1 MNVNP
6 ETRSESLAQALKW
19 SQQRGATDGAGG
31 HPSPGQILDTAERF
45 YRYLEGQTEP
55 TSEVPRRGRWVL
67 VDTDWRELYVLET
80 DHLAGTPDPLHLTVP
95 LGDLPG
101 PNTNTNTDILD
112 RVRYAYRVGV
122 PDSACIVES
131 YQDRDTATVRERVL
145 VFRKLSELD
154 AEVRRLTE
162 TF

>member
-45 YRYLEGQTEP
+45 YKYLEGQTEP
-55 TSEVPRRGRWVL
+55 KPEVPRRGRWIL
-67 VDTDWRELYVLET
+67 MDRDWREVYVLET
-80 DHLAGTPDPLHLTVP
+80 GHLAGTPDPLHLTTP
-95 LGDLPG
+95 LGDLPR
-101 PNTNTNTDILD
+101 PNTNTAILD
-112 RVRYAYRVGV
+112 SVRYAYRVGT
-122 PDSACIVES
+122 PDSAYIAES
-131 YQDRDTATVRERVL
+131 YQDRDTATARERVL

-154 AEVRRLTE
+154 AEVRRLAE

>member
-67 VDTDWRELYVLET
+67 VDRDWREVYVLET
-80 DHLAGTPDPLHLTVP
+80 DHLAGTPDPLHLTAP
-95 LGDLPG
+95 IPRPE
-101 PNTNTNTDILD
+101 PNTNTEILD
-112 RVRYAYRVGV
+112 AVQFAYRVGV

-131 YQDRDTATVRERVL
+131 YQDRETATGWERVL